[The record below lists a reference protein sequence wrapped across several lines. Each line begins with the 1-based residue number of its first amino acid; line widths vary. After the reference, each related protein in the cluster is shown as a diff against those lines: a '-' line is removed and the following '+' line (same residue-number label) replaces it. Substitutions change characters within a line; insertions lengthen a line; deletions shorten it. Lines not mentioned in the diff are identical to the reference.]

1 MVDGHLF
8 HKLFR
13 TPQALNI
20 SQIVEGLGVEHIR
33 VSDLQTLGGH
43 LAKHEGLRVI
53 SIPVDPDLDRRQHDQ
68 ISQAIENRLR

>member
-20 SQIVEGLGVEHIR
+20 GQAVEALGVEHIQ

-43 LAKHEGLRVI
+43 LAEHEGLRVI
-53 SIPVDPDLDRRQHDQ
+53 SIAVDPDLDRRQHDQ